1 MRTDQPQHNQHPF
14 FFHCS
19 DHHPAPGPG
28 RDPDKTNIFTNI
40 NNYKQIQTKN
50 NKKLNR
56 QIYKRWKTKQSVRQG
71 VFPAN

>member
-40 NNYKQIQTKN
+40 NNYKQIQTK
-50 NKKLNR
+50 
-56 QIYKRWKTKQSVRQG
+56 ITK
-71 VFPAN
+71 N